1 MKKTIRIFIAAML
14 IACVMPFAYTSANAD
29 WFPDDT
35 FATETM
41 PESGLY
47 NPPISIA
54 EVTSADTLESFKNDD
69 LPVQAILSL
78 DENGKV
84 VGENGEEICDLSV
97 ALDEYLQKKILPVFR
112 VTETSADAFLT
123 RMKTDRRITDASV
136 TSSSPEAVKK
146 IKSVYPFLRGII
158 EFDENADVK
167 RAAYIANAAY
177 AQICVLPESTATYD
191 NVRYI
196 QARFKTV
203 WVKADESDRFS
214 IKNCIASGCF
224 GVISENYPLVNSV
237 LGEYAE
243 GISRTPYDV
252 AHRGLPE
259 SYNENSVSGTVAA
272 VKAGATHVEL
282 DCYLTLDNE
291 IAFMHDAGLAR
302 TSTGSGNIEDYTSAQ
317 LENFRLNQFSDEKI
331 PLIEDI
337 AQALQGSDVVL
348 VLEIK
353 TKKTAV
359 AEVLAEKLN
368 GKDLADLKSRLTI
381 ISFDRNQLAKIKEV
395 LPEIPTADL
404 GGSSS
409 DDLTTILTR
418 SGEYNCAVDYNYGAI
433 DKTKY
438 KRLIARGFIPW
449 TWTYGGEVTVIT
461 GLETGN
467 PAMTN
472 NNADALT
479 SIPQKAEVMPTQSSK
494 PEVGKTIKL
503 KVTEYSGKQKTVNG
517 RATDVKDLGNGKYLV
532 LADYEPT
539 EYYLSAIFHTQ
550 SAVVTVASKNKGC
563 SSSVGLYPLAL
574 IALFTTLLF
583 ASERKFIK

>member
-1 MKKTIRIFIAAML
+1 M
-14 IACVMPFAYTSANAD
+14 
-29 WFPDDT
+29 
-35 FATETM
+35 
-41 PESGLY
+41 
-47 NPPISIA
+47 
-54 EVTSADTLESFKNDD
+54 
-69 LPVQAILSL
+69 
-78 DENGKV
+78 
-84 VGENGEEICDLSV
+84 
-97 ALDEYLQKKILPVFR
+97 
-112 VTETSADAFLT
+112 
-123 RMKTDRRITDASV
+123 
-136 TSSSPEAVKK
+136 
-146 IKSVYPFLRGII
+146 
-158 EFDENADVK
+158 
-167 RAAYIANAAY
+167 
-177 AQICVLPESTATYD
+177 
-191 NVRYI
+191 
-196 QARFKTV
+196 
-203 WVKADESDRFS
+203 
-214 IKNCIASGCF
+214 
-224 GVISENYPLVNSV
+224 
-237 LGEYAE
+237 
-243 GISRTPYDV
+243 

-259 SYNENSVSGTVAA
+259 SYNENSVSGTIAA
-272 VKAGATHVEL
+272 IKAGATHVEL

-317 LENFRLNQFSDEKI
+317 LEKFRLNQFSDEKI

-337 AQALQGSDVVL
+337 AQALKGSDVVL

-353 TKKTAV
+353 TKKTAI
-359 AEVLAEKLN
+359 ADVLAEKLN
-368 GKDLADLKSRLTI
+368 GKDLADLKTHLTI
-381 ISFDRNQLAKIKEV
+381 ISFDRNKLAKMKEV

-438 KRLIARGFIPW
+438 NRLIARGFIPW